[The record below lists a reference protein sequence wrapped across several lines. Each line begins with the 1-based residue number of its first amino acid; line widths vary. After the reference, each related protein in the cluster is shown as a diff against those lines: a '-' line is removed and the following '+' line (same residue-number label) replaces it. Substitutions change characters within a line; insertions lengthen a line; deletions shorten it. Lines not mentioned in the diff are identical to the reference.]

1 LGRERARQTR
11 GSDNRPLPA
20 GTLAELRRD
29 SAEIGPSSS
38 RPAGIQAEPGSVR
51 FWSKGSI
58 FTQILS
64 MAFHSFLRLFAPKDR
79 VFYSLFEEVAD
90 SVAMMG
96 RLMREVVLEPEFD
109 KRTAIISRAED
120 QEHVNDNL
128 THRIFTELG
137 RNFITPFDREDIHYL
152 ASSLDDICDYTY
164 AAIKKINFYKINPN
178 DTGIQKMAEL
188 IDQGATEIRTAVRE
202 LRNMRDMRKITDA
215 LVKVNSIENQA
226 DDIFDLSIERLFE
239 QEPDAKEVIKKREIY
254 QVMEIVTDKCEDAA
268 NVIESII
275 IKYA

>member
-1 LGRERARQTR
+1 
-11 GSDNRPLPA
+11 
-20 GTLAELRRD
+20 
-29 SAEIGPSSS
+29 
-38 RPAGIQAEPGSVR
+38 
-51 FWSKGSI
+51 
-58 FTQILS
+58 
-64 MAFHSFLRLFAPKDR
+64 MAFNSFIQLFTPKDR

-90 SVAMMG
+90 GVAKMG
-96 RLMREVVLEPEFD
+96 KLMKEVVGEP
-109 KRTAIISRAED
+109 
-120 QEHVNDNL
+120 EHVNDDL

-152 ASSLDDICDYTY
+152 ASSLDDICDYIY
-164 AAIKKINFYKINPN
+164 ATTKKINFYKVNPN
-178 DTGIQKMAEL
+178 DSGIQKMADL
-188 IDQGATEIRTAVRE
+188 IEQGAAQIQIAVKE

-239 QEPDAKEVIKKREIY
+239 TEPDAKEVIKKREIY

>member
-1 LGRERARQTR
+1 MAL
-11 GSDNRPLPA
+11 N
-20 GTLAELRRD
+20 
-29 SAEIGPSSS
+29 
-38 RPAGIQAEPGSVR
+38 
-51 FWSKGSI
+51 SI
-58 FTQILS
+58 MKIF
-64 MAFHSFLRLFAPKDR
+64 MPKDR

-90 SVAMMG
+90 TVAKMG
-96 RLMREVVLEPEFD
+96 KLMKTVVAEPDFD
-109 KRTAIISRAED
+109 RRAALISQMED
-120 QEHVNDNL
+120 LEHVNDDL

-152 ASSLDDICDYTY
+152 ASSLDDICDYIY
-164 AAIKKINFYKINPN
+164 SSAKKINFYKVNPN
-178 DTGIQKMAEL
+178 DVGIQKMAEL
-188 IDQGATEIRTAVRE
+188 IDQGADQIRNAVKE

-226 DDIFDLSIERLFE
+226 DDIFDMSIDRLFE
-239 QEPDAKEVIKKREIY
+239 TEPDAKEVIKKREIY